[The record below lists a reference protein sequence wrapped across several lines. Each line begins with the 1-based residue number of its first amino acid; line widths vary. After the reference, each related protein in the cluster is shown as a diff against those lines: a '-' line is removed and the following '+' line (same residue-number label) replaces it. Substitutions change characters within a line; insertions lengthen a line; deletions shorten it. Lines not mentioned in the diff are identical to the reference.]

1 MPGDSHYLNKSA
13 IVLDDNPQMRSILRS
28 ILNAMG
34 LRSVAEFSD
43 AISARNY
50 LQGHHVDVAVLD
62 LVLGSDMDGLELAST
77 IRHDPMIINPTM
89 PIILVTGYA
98 NVAVIDQAINVGVD
112 ELVTKPLRARDL
124 IARVEK
130 AILRPAL
137 TFARHLAISAPTAAV
152 ARTQGMRVPKGAMS
166 IWLTSSARRPKPAK
180 RSSCCA
186 PIRSSSSARLMKL
199 LSYSTKLKR
208 SDRRS
213 PERTQKPRQSHPA
226 DQNDPLHRH
235 GLRPC
240 WFSAG
245 SAPQRCCARAALPP
259 ILQAPSR

>member
-1 MPGDSHYLNKSA
+1 MAGDSHYLNKSA

-130 AILRPAL
+130 AILRPRSYIRTPSGYFGPDRRRRADPRYEGPERRHVDL
-137 TFARHLAISAPTAAV
+137 ADVVGAQAEARKAI
-152 ARTQGMRVPKGAMS
+152 
-166 IWLTSSARRPKPAK
+166 
-180 RSSCCA
+180 
-186 PIRSSSSARLMKL
+186 KL
-199 LSYSTKLKR
+199 LRPDPIVEQR
-208 SDRRS
+208 SID
-213 PERTQKPRQSHPA
+213 EA
-226 DQNDPLHRH
+226 VVVLD
-235 GLRPC
+235 
-240 WFSAG
+240 
-245 SAPQRCCARAALPP
+245 
-259 ILQAPSR
+259 